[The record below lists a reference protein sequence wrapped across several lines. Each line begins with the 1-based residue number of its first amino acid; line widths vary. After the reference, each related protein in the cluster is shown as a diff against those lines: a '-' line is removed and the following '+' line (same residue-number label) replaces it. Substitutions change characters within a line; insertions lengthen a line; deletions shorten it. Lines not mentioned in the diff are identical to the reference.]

1 MKRLDRLAAAVAV
14 LLLVGCAGDTHH
26 RLLISTTDQRMTVLR
41 DDVAIAGY
49 PVSTSKFGLGDTP
62 GSKATPLGEF
72 KIAKKIGRGAPSGS
86 VFKSRRP
93 SGEVLAVDAPGR
105 DPIVTRILWLQGL
118 ESRNRNAFDRFI
130 YIHGTPEERTIGRPA
145 SYGCIRMRSRD
156 IMELYETVGTGARV
170 FITTRSFGSSG
181 PVAQVTP

>member
-1 MKRLDRLAAAVAV
+1 LK
-14 LLLVGCAGDTHH
+14 
-26 RLLISTTDQRMTVLR
+26 
-41 DDVAIAGY
+41 
-49 PVSTSKFGLGDTP
+49 
-62 GSKATPLGEF
+62 
-72 KIAKKIGRGAPSGS
+72 
-86 VFKSRRP
+86 
-93 SGEVLAVDAPGR
+93 
-105 DPIVTRILWLQGL
+105 GL